1 MGKLLMESKNLRVP
15 DGFFAMGFSP
25 WFFQWQTASGV
36 YWYTACL
43 CSSGHLDMENQL
55 VNRRTTWD
63 KLIFL
68 GKL

>member
-1 MGKLLMESKNLRVP
+1 
-15 DGFFAMGFSP
+15 MGFSP
-25 WFFQWQTASGV
+25 WAFRHGFSSGKLPAGV
-36 YWYTACL
+36 YWYTAFL